1 MRSLRPF
8 NAPGQMPMQKLREG
22 LLLHQD
28 LLAFRAFCYVLLE
41 LLELMTSQ
49 LVVKERGTM
58 AR

>member
-1 MRSLRPF
+1 
-8 NAPGQMPMQKLREG
+8 MPMQKLREG